1 MTLALTSVYVFA
13 RSSDSNPPILDIL
26 IVLIF
31 ASAGAASGGIARFT
45 FWWVNHLPERVLGA
59 FGLVLALIGII
70 LPVAPPLFNIL
81 KAIGKLN

>member
-45 FWWVNHLPERVLGA
+45 FWWVKHLPERVLGA